1 MFKQNSDFFA
11 IHVQK
16 DIIPSIS
23 ALNVRNDLKEADIIP
38 VYKKRSR
45 LFKEDYRPIST
56 LPNIFKVYEKCLC
69 DQIWKYFETRF
80 SKFQCIFRKCY
91 STHYCLPAMNEK
103 WTILYYIQ
111 IFGCIPNDLIIA
123 KLAAHGF
130 DNNSLKLI
138 HNYLC
143 KGWRLIVLTA
153 YENIFFMVFRKVSY
167 LLKIIIFVD
176 HFLKKKKI
184 DTLYEDIYKEF
195 SSVHA
200 LTLIFIK
207 KSSFSKWVA
216 SVFKPLA
223 IIIFSYVAET
233 YKCPYWVHRDVN
245 CVMRSNM

>member
-91 STHYCLPAMNEK
+91 SSHNCLLAMNEK
-103 WTILYYIQ
+103 WTTVV
-111 IFGCIPNDLIIA
+111 
-123 KLAAHGF
+123 
-130 DNNSLKLI
+130 NN
-138 HNYLC
+138 
-143 KGWRLIVLTA
+143 GVVL
-153 YENIFFMVFRKVSY
+153 FFMVFRKVSY
-167 LLKIIIFVD
+167 LPKIIIFVD
-176 HFLKKKKI
+176 HFLKKKI

-223 IIIFSYVAET
+223 IINFSYVAET
-233 YKCPYWVHRDVN
+233 YKCPYWVHRDFN